1 MLDFKDVDGNRKK
14 WRVSHKVLSYVMTS
28 HSKNT
33 TSYQWLNKLPH
44 WSWMYFKHIYNSGKM
59 SYFFIKIKQFFFSLT
74 TLHVWLQLTFLPL
87 LCASYL
93 HSITLSHLS
102 FCFCMTFT
110 NTLWFSLMHML
121 CTDIS
126 LQYFSSA
133 SKHLSLSPHL
143 QFNFWGNSIIMVQIL
158 PDDFPFRFGFIVFI
172 LCFNNLIMRTLV
184 FRTPNIVLYLIPFH
198 SIEPRLASF

>member
-1 MLDFKDVDGNRKK
+1 MEIERNGESVTKCCLMSWYPIARTQPA
-14 WRVSHKVLSYVMTS
+14 TS
-28 HSKNT
+28 GWINCLIDLECISSIST
-33 TSYQWLNKLPH
+33 TVGKCHTSSLKLN
-44 WSWMYFKHIYNSGKM
+44 NC
-59 SYFFIKIKQFFFSLT
+59 FSLT
-74 TLHVWLQLTFLPL
+74 TFHVWLQLTFLPL
-87 LCASYL
+87 LCVSYL

-102 FCFCMTFT
+102 FCFWMTFT

-198 SIEPRLASF
+198 SIEPRLARF